1 MPSFFK
7 QKGKTQSS
15 DKKSSQKND
24 KQKAEENKHPEFLSA
39 DLWEN
44 LEELKRRLGGS
55 SDIVQR
61 TLKIGREP
69 ERQAAI
75 LSMQGLTDNKSVV
88 DAVIDSIMNDDDLKK
103 PMTPQETL
111 DTITDRAV
119 PLGTIK
125 TEIKWTDVL
134 FSLLSGNTL
143 IFINGTSQTLI
154 ANTQGGEKRA
164 IMEPSTNVT
173 VRGPRNGFVESIE
186 TNIAMVRRIIN
197 NPDLWVET
205 MKIGKITKTD
215 VSIMYLNG
223 IANHKIVQE
232 VRDRLKK
239 IDIDSILESGYIEQ
253 LIEDQSLT
261 PFPTIINTERPD
273 MVAGNL
279 LEGRIAI
286 FVNGTPFVL
295 LVPALFFQFFQSI
308 EDYYQ
313 RFDIASM
320 IRFLRILIYSIS
332 IVGPAIYV
340 AATTFHQE
348 MIPTELLI
356 IIAAQRETVP
366 FPAVVEALGMELTFE
381 ILREAGL
388 RMPKVIG
395 ATMSIVGAL
404 VIGQAAVQAGIVSPA
419 MVIIVSITAIASFAT
434 PSYSIAISARIIRFA
449 FILSAGIFGFF
460 GLILAFIILVV
471 HLSSIRSFGIPYMSP
486 LAPLNVKGVGDSL
499 VRKPLWMFNQRPRF
513 ISENNQKR
521 EGNDQ
526 KPSPP
531 TSDGIK
537 VKDKIKG
544 DTP

>member
-7 QKGKTQSS
+7 QKGKKSPKQSS
-15 DKKSSQKND
+15 DTNEKQNKEEKSQ
-24 KQKAEENKHPEFLSA
+24 PEYLST
-39 DLWEN
+39 DIWEN
-44 LEELKRRLGGS
+44 LDELKKRLGNS
-55 SDIVQR
+55 SDITQR
-61 TLKIGREP
+61 MLKIGRDP
-69 ERQAAI
+69 ELETAI
-75 LSMQGLTDNKSVV
+75 VTVEGLTDNKNVV
-88 DAVIDSIMNDDDLKK
+88 DDVIDSLMNDESLKK
-103 PMTPQETL
+103 PMTPQEAL
-111 DTITDRAV
+111 DTITDQAV

-125 TEIKWTDVL
+125 AEVKWEDVL
-134 FSLLSGNTL
+134 FSLLIGNTI
-143 IFINGTSQTLI
+143 IFVDGTSQALLASTK
-154 ANTQGGEKRA
+154 GGDKRA

-173 VRGPRNGFVESIE
+173 VRGPRIGFAESTE

-197 NPDLWVET
+197 DPNLWVET
-205 MKIGKITKTD
+205 MKIGRITKTD

-232 VRDRLKK
+232 VRDRLKR
-239 IDIDSILESGYIEQ
+239 IDIDGILESGYIEQ
-253 LIEDQSLT
+253 LIEDQSMT

-286 FVNGTPFVL
+286 FVDGTPFVL
-295 LVPALFFQFFQSI
+295 LVPALFIQFFQSI

-320 IRFLRILIYSIS
+320 IRFLRIIIYSIS
-332 IVGPAIYV
+332 VIGPAIYV

-348 MIPTELLI
+348 MIPTQLLI

-366 FPAVVEALGMELTFE
+366 FPAVIEAIGMELTFE

-395 ATMSIVGAL
+395 STMSIVGAL

-460 GLILAFIILVV
+460 GLILTFIVLLV
-471 HLSSIRSFGIPYMSP
+471 HLSSLRSFGIPYMSP
-486 LAPLNVKGVGDSL
+486 LAPLNIKGLGDSL
-499 VRKPLWMFNQRPRF
+499 VRRPLWTFNKRPRF
-513 ISENNQKR
+513 ITENNRDR
-521 EGNDQ
+521 EGGRQ
-526 KPSPP
+526 MPQPP
-531 TSDGIK
+531 ETDDIK
-537 VKDKIKG
+537 VKDQKKG
-544 DTP
+544 GKE